1 MLKGDRPVVLRARKL
16 RKHMSLPEGLL
27 WRELRKRPGGFKFRR
42 QHPGGFY
49 VLDFFCAEAKLCL
62 EVDGEAHDRGDQP
75 RFDAKRDAWLQMHG
89 IETLRIPAANILNNL
104 EGVIVHILEA
114 ARQRLPL
121 RQPDGLP
128 PPRTGEELNP

>member
-1 MLKGDRPVVLRARKL
+1 MLKGDRPVVLRARQL

-49 VLDFFCAEAKLCL
+49 VLDFFCSEAKLGI
-62 EVDGEAHDRGDQP
+62 EVDGEAHSVGDQP
-75 RFDAKRDAWLQMHG
+75 QFDEKRDAWLQLHG
-89 IETLRIPAANILNNL
+89 IETLRIPASEILKSL